1 MLTFK
6 RVLKW
11 LWQGSISQF
20 RNTNKIEIRKNSQNN
35 MQRILKIWVLSLCFS
50 SIGMAQIRSIDPDSA
65 FVEARKLVFN
75 GKRKESIVLL
85 KTVLFKYPNYDEI
98 RLFLASVYSWDERY
112 KSAKAEYKILI
123 NKDNTNI
130 DFWVPYIKNEI
141 YDDEPLSAIE
151 LAKKA
156 MQILPGNS
164 QLAILKATAEK
175 NNNELQ
181 KAMRSINTFLEKYP
195 NDKEAIAYKENIKE
209 NLVSNHVSVSYSADI
224 FSEIYDPMHYYTVQ
238 YGKLTS
244 RGSIIARYNLN
255 NKFKTYGSQFEID
268 AYPSI
273 SKGLY
278 GYLNIGYAKSSIF
291 PSWRFG
297 AQLYKSLPSSFE
309 VSAGIR
315 SLKFGDDFTHIYTG
329 SVGKYFGNSFAF
341 VVPYFINSA
350 EGWSKSST
358 FTYRKYRANADHF
371 FAISGGFGFSP
382 EINRFGFD
390 NAYEPIVSL
399 KSQKFDISNNFK
411 LINNK
416 NVIGAGLSL
425 VRQESVFDPGKYF
438 WIFSFRINST
448 VGF

>member
-1 MLTFK
+1 MLRIFK
-6 RVLKW
+6 I
-11 LWQGSISQF
+11 SI
-20 RNTNKIEIRKNSQNN
+20 IC
-35 MQRILKIWVLSLCFS
+35 LGFS
-50 SIGMAQIRSIDPDSA
+50 FPGLAQIHNIDPDSA
-65 FVEARKLVFN
+65 FVEARKLAFN
-75 GKRKESIVLL
+75 GKRKESIGLL
-85 KTVLFKYPNYDEI
+85 KTVLFSYPNYDEI

-112 KSAKAEYKILI
+112 KSAKSEYQILI
-123 NKDNTNI
+123 AKDQTNI
-130 DFWVPYIKNEI
+130 DYWVPYIKNEI

-156 MQILPGNS
+156 MQILPDS
-164 QLAILKATAEK
+164 VQLVILKATAEK

-181 KAMRSINTFLEKYP
+181 KAMITIKTYLDSHPDN
-195 NDKEAIAYKENIKE
+195 KEAKDFKGSIKE
-209 NLVSNHVSVSYSADI
+209 NLVANNISVSYSMDI
-224 FSEIYDPMHYYTVQ
+224 YSEIYDPMHYYTIQ

-273 SKGLY
+273 AKGIY
-278 GYLNIGYAKSSIF
+278 GYLNVGYSKSSIF

-297 AQLYKSLPSSFE
+297 AQLYKALPNSFE

-315 SLKFGDDFTHIYTG
+315 SLKFGEDYTHIYTG
-329 SVGKYFGNSFAF
+329 SIGKYFGSSFVFA
-341 VVPYFINSA
+341 VPYFINSA

-358 FTYRKYRANADHF
+358 FTYRKYRANADQF

-382 EINRFGFD
+382 EVNRFGFD

-399 KSQKFDISNNFK
+399 KSQKIDISNNFK

-416 NVIGAGLSL
+416 NVIGAGVSL

-438 WIFSFRINST
+438 WIFSFKVNSL